1 MKKTKPIYSLKARW
15 LKMIKTK
22 FVLMSHI
29 INKKT
34 HYDIRF
40 KVKKNKW
47 ASFAIIKG
55 IPLEGKKSLAIRTK
69 DHGRISALFTGK
81 TKNGR
86 ITKID
91 SGLCE
96 ILKYNKKHIVI
107 NFYGSQLKGI
117 YHFVYVLGKE
127 DQYLIF
133 KGNYNETD

>member
-1 MKKTKPIYSLKARW
+1 MT
-15 LKMIKTK
+15 KTK

-34 HYDIRF
+34 HYDIRV

-47 ASFAIIKG
+47 ISFAIVKG
-55 IPLEGKKSLAIRTK
+55 IPIEGKKSLAIKTK
-69 DHGRISALFTGK
+69 IHSETSALFTGK
-81 TKNGR
+81 TKTGR

-96 ILKYNKKHIVI
+96 ILKYNKKQIVVK
-107 NFYGSQLKGI
+107 FHGSQLTGL
-117 YHFVYVLGKE
+117 YHFIYILGKE